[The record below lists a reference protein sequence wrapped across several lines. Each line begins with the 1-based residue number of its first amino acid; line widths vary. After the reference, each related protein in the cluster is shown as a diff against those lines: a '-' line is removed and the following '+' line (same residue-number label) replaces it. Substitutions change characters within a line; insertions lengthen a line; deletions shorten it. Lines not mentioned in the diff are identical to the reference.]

1 MDWNQQLDTRKAGIH
16 PSLEKQSAGEKLPPL
31 KRASGEGIKSP
42 REARLEETF
51 RQELKV
57 VTVNEF

>member
-1 MDWNQQLDTRKAGIH
+1 MDWNQKQDTRRAGIH
-16 PSLEKQSAGEKLPPL
+16 PSPEKQSAGEKSPPL
-31 KRASGEGIKSP
+31 KRAAGDGIKSP
-42 REARLEETF
+42 GEARLEETF